1 MACRRNGPRNFIYL
15 LLKID
20 YGMLQPKDN
29 NEYQTSFYEHQP
41 SEILIIDEVTNIT
54 IEDFFKKL
62 DYNILRTSCKIEFR
76 K

>member
-1 MACRRNGPRNFIYL
+1 
-15 LLKID
+15 
-20 YGMLQPKDN
+20 MLQPKDN